1 MKFNLKESLIKYNLL
16 KEGWMQDLEGKYDED
31 LLIFVGRMLQKI
43 YGSENIENHK
53 LAPWIAEVTKKLGK
67 APYDI
72 DDKNMNSA
80 VHAFEMILN
89 YIKSEND
96 SEESI
101 SNITSKDPRAAYAY
115 AKEELEKEDEPKY
128 SEVIQRMID
137 NGTIKIVKEISGDR
151 IWVEVLNQSFFDEA
165 DGGALFGISCQNRG
179 GPGARFVGGDYK
191 TYTLLSKSDSG
202 YDTLVSIAL
211 DTSDS
216 AFKEIKSQGNV
227 PPGRTKVKVYSDL
240 AEVTVDFIMNN
251 LPDIYKYYSW
261 SSTSIPQRC
270 SGSYGASS
278 TFCWWLNNKPSL
290 LEKLLS
296 NPSTLE
302 VMEPLIRNTKPDFLE
317 ALTLD
322 YEQVLKDDPD
332 QFFNRLNVYLS
343 KVKDDLGDLLKE
355 FNFQDYAKSESGKK
369 SLFKAIPIL
378 IEHLPFEFFENKIYP
393 YIDFGEFL
401 SKMGKSSIEGI
412 LRSIRN
418 KFDKN
423 TKSFLSSFEK
433 MFQDFVKGFGGG
445 LKGFGVLS
453 TLLNIPRLEKH
464 QNYRKVDGEIVASTE
479 RPVVDSEGN
488 MVRNANG
495 EREVSL
501 IDVKIPE
508 DEKILGAKNVRD
520 FYKKNEDWIKSQMT
534 GSDEEKSIKFLRYM
548 LTASSSQAKQ
558 SSLKKEKDKFIEY
571 YNKQYKE
578 GKSELPGLL
587 VFNTLINPNVY
598 SLTNGKKFKEGTS
611 SYKFDKKELKSN
623 NIKGLVELLKY
634 YISKSDSKTL
644 GRKIGDAISA
654 IIDTLKASSFS
665 KEEINEIILDKFL
678 ISKIDKS
685 LNYYSIANWVNNLLP
700 FVEDGTIDR
709 KSIVNFLSSSNVKNM
724 IEKESKS
731 SPTIEYAFKDL
742 LQKLNSNSLDESD
755 VRKYVHDLLISNF
768 KK

>member
-1 MKFNLKESLIKYNLL
+1 
-16 KEGWMQDLEGKYDED
+16 MQDLEGQYDED

-72 DDKNMNSA
+72 DDKNMKSA

-96 SEESI
+96 SKESI
-101 SNITSKDPRAAYAY
+101 SNIISKDPRAAYAY

-128 SEVIQRMID
+128 SEAIQRMID
-137 NGTIKIVKEISGDR
+137 DGTIKIVKEISGDR
-151 IWVEVLNQSFFDEA
+151 IWVEVLDNSFFDEA

-179 GPGARFVGGDYK
+179 GPGAKFVGGNYK
-191 TYTLLSKSDSG
+191 TYTLLNKSDSG

-227 PPGRTKVKVYSDL
+227 PPGRTTVKGFSDL
-240 AEVTVDFIMNN
+240 AEVTVEFIMNN

-290 LEKLLS
+290 VEKLLS

-322 YEQVLKDDPD
+322 YEQVLTDDPD

-378 IEHLPFEFFENKIYP
+378 IENLPFEFFENKIYP
-393 YIDFGEFL
+393 HIDFGEFL
-401 SKMGKSSIEGI
+401 SKMGKSGIEGV

-445 LKGFGVLS
+445 FKGFGVLS

-479 RPVVDSEGN
+479 RPIVDADGN
-488 MVRNANG
+488 MVRNADG

-501 IDVKIPE
+501 VDVKIPE

-534 GSDEEKSIKFLRYM
+534 GSDEEKNIKFLRYM
-548 LTASSSQAKQ
+548 LSTSSPQAKQ

-578 GKSELPGLL
+578 GKSELPGLVVL
-587 VFNTLINPNVY
+587 NALINPKSY
-598 SLTNGKKFKEGTS
+598 QLTNKNKFSTGIS
-611 SYKFDKKELKSN
+611 CYKFDKKELKSN
-623 NIKGLVELLKY
+623 DFKSLVELLRY
-634 YISKSDSKTL
+634 YISKSNSTTL

-654 IIDTLKASSFS
+654 IVDTLKASSFS
-665 KEEINEIILDKFL
+665 KEEINEIVLDKFL

-685 LNYYSIANWVNNLLP
+685 LNYYSIANWVTNLLP
-700 FVEDGTIDR
+700 FIEDGTIDG
-709 KSIVNFLSSSNVKNM
+709 KNIANFLNSSNIKDMVA
-724 IEKESKS
+724 KESKK

-742 LQKLNSNSLDESD
+742 LQKLNSNSINESD
-755 VRKYVHDLLISNF
+755 VRKYVQDLLISNF

>member
-72 DDKNMNSA
+72 DANNMKSA

-115 AKEELEKEDEPKY
+115 AKEELEKEDGPKY
-128 SEVIQRMID
+128 SEVIDKMID
-137 NGTIKIVKEISGDR
+137 DGIIRVVKKISGNR
-151 IWVEVLNQSFFDEA
+151 IWVEVLNKSFFFSS
-165 DGGALFGISCQNRG
+165 DGGKLGISCQAGQG
-179 GPGARFVGGDYK
+179 GDKFVGGTYK
-191 TYTLLSKSDSG
+191 TYTLLSKGNNG
-202 YDTLVSIAL
+202 YETLASIAI

-216 AFKEIKSQGNV
+216 SFKEIKDVGNKA
-227 PPGRTKVKVYSDL
+227 PGKGAVRGFGDL
-240 AEVTVDFIMNN
+240 GEVTLDFM
-251 LPDIYKYYSW
+251 LQDLSDIYEYHPWAGRSAP
-261 SSTSIPQRC
+261 TACP
-270 SGSYGASS
+270 GDYGAAG
-278 TFCWWLNNKPSL
+278 TFCWWLKNKPSFI
-290 LEKLLS
+290 EKILA
-296 NPSTLE
+296 NPKALE
-302 VMEPLIRNTKPDFLE
+302 VMEPLIRNTKPDFLD

-322 YEQVLKDDPD
+322 YEEVLRNDPD

-355 FNFQDYAKSESGKK
+355 FNFQDYAKSESGKE
-369 SLFKAIPIL
+369 SLFKAMPIL
-378 IEHLPFEFFENKIYP
+378 IENLPFEFFENKIYP
-393 YIDFGEFL
+393 HIDFGEFL
-401 SKMGKSSIEGI
+401 SKMNKPTTENI

-464 QNYRKVDGEIVASTE
+464 QNYRKVDGEIIASTE
-479 RPVVDSEGN
+479 RPVVDADGN
-488 MVRNANG
+488 IVRNVDG

-501 IDVKIPE
+501 VDVKIPE

-654 IIDTLKASSFS
+654 IVDTLKASSFS

>member
-72 DDKNMNSA
+72 DDKNMKSA

-128 SEVIQRMID
+128 SEAIQRMID
-137 NGTIKIVKEISGDR
+137 DGTIKIVKEISGDR

-191 TYTLLSKSDSG
+191 TYTLLNKSDSG

-227 PPGRTKVKVYSDL
+227 PPGRTTVKGSSDL

-290 LEKLLS
+290 VEKLLS

-322 YEQVLKDDPD
+322 YEQVLRDDPD

-343 KVKDDLGDLLKE
+343 KIKDDLGDLLKE

-393 YIDFGEFL
+393 HINFGEFL
-401 SKMGKSSIEGI
+401 SKMGKSGIEAI

-445 LKGFGVLS
+445 FKGFGILS

-479 RPVVDSEGN
+479 RPVVDADGN
-488 MVRNANG
+488 MVRNADG

-501 IDVKIPE
+501 VDVKIPE

-548 LTASSSQAKQ
+548 LSTSSPQAKQ

-578 GKSELPGLL
+578 GKSELPGLVVL
-587 VFNTLINPNVY
+587 NALINPKSY
-598 SLTNGKKFKEGTS
+598 QLTNKNKFSTGIS
-611 SYKFDKKELKSN
+611 CYKFDKKELKSN
-623 NIKGLVELLKY
+623 DFKSLVELLRY
-634 YISKSDSKTL
+634 YISKSNSKTL

-654 IIDTLKASSFS
+654 IVDTLKASSFS

-685 LNYYSIANWVNNLLP
+685 LNYYSIANWVTNLLP
-700 FVEDGTIDR
+700 FVEDGTIDG
-709 KSIVNFLSSSNVKNM
+709 KNIVNFLKSSNIKDIV
-724 IEKESKS
+724 EKESKS

-755 VRKYVHDLLISNF
+755 VRKYVQDLLISNF

>member
-72 DDKNMNSA
+72 DDKNMKSA

-191 TYTLLSKSDSG
+191 TYTLLNKSDSG

-227 PPGRTKVKVYSDL
+227 PPGRTTVKGYSDL

-251 LPDIYKYYSW
+251 LPDIYRYYSW

-270 SGSYGASS
+270 GGSYGASS

-322 YEQVLKDDPD
+322 YGELLQNNPD

-378 IEHLPFEFFENKIYP
+378 IENLPFEFFENKIYP
-393 YIDFGEFL
+393 HIDFGEFL
-401 SKMGKSSIEGI
+401 SKMNKPTAENI

-418 KFDKN
+418 KFGKN
-423 TKSFLSSFEK
+423 TKSFLSTFEK
-433 MFQDFVKGFGGG
+433 MFEDFVEGFGGG
-445 LKGFGVLS
+445 LKGFGALS
-453 TLLNIPRLEKH
+453 TLLNIPRLDKH

-479 RPVVDSEGN
+479 RPLFDVDGN
-488 MVRNANG
+488 MVTNAQG
-495 EREVSL
+495 EREMTLVD
-501 IDVKIPE
+501 IKVPE
-508 DEKILGAKNVRD
+508 DEKILGAKNIRD
-520 FYKKNEDWIKSQMT
+520 FYKKNENWIKSQMKGT
-534 GSDEEKSIKFLRYM
+534 DEEKDIKFLRYI
-548 LTASSSQAKQ
+548 LSASSQQAKQ
-558 SSLKKEKDKFIEY
+558 SSLRKEKDKFIEY
-571 YNKQYKE
+571 YNQKYKE
-578 GKSELPGLL
+578 GKEKLPGIIVYNVLTNPQVSEL
-587 VFNTLINPNVY
+587 
-598 SLTNGKKFKEGTS
+598 TNKNKFSEGVK
-611 SYKFDKKELKSN
+611 SYKFDKKELKSDN
-623 NIKGLVELLKY
+623 FKYLIELFRY
-634 YISKSDSKTL
+634 YISKSQSKTI

-654 IIDTLKASSFS
+654 IVNVLKSSSFS
-665 KEEINEIILDKFL
+665 QEEINEIVFDKLL
-678 ISKIDKS
+678 ISGIDKQLSYDS
-685 LNYYSIANWVNNLLP
+685 LANWANNIIP
-700 FVEDGTIDR
+700 FVEDGTLDVNKLFEFLDSKTVR
-709 KSIVNFLSSSNVKNM
+709 DIVQ
-724 IEKESKS
+724 KESKT
-731 SPTIEYAFKDL
+731 SPTTEYKYKDL
-742 LQKLNSNSLDESD
+742 LSKLKNNSLNEAKI
-755 VRKYVHDLLISNF
+755 RKYIYNLLASNF